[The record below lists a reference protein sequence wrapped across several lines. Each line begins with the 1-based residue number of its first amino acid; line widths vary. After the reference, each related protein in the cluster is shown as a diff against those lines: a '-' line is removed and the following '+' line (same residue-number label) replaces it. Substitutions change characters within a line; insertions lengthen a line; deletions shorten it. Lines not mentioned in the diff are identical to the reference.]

1 MLRVESNPR
10 AMTVIELLPGDMALE
25 IARIAESRKDGL
37 FGIRE
42 ICLRRSGLSE
52 LNISGEKICLRT
64 QIDSNGME
72 ILMQKLIGGGLY
84 AHRDSISLGYIS
96 LPNGIR
102 VGLCGSAGYDEGRM
116 VGVSKISS
124 LNFRIPTD
132 NCQFAEELLGIFQ
145 QGIGSGMLIYSSPGV
160 GKTTALRSLARS
172 VGGGKNSMRVV
183 VVDERFEFFED
194 AYTSCRVDLLRG
206 YKRREG
212 IEIATRTMS
221 AELIIIDEI
230 GAEDA
235 GLIIDV
241 VRCGVPIV
249 ATVHA
254 SSFEEIMQKNSL
266 SALIKCKAFETFVG
280 ISFGNGIYR
289 LKVDKL

>member
-25 IARIAESRKDGL
+25 IARIAESRRGGI

-64 QIDSNGME
+64 QIDGNGME
-72 ILMQKLIGGGLY
+72 ILMQKLVGGGLY

-102 VGLCGSAGYDEGRM
+102 VGVCGSAGYDGGKM

-132 NCQFAEELLGIFQ
+132 NCQFADELFEIFQ

-160 GKTTALRSLARS
+160 GKTTALRSLAKS
-172 VGGGKNSMRVV
+172 AGGGKNPMRVV
-183 VVDERFEFFED
+183 IVDERFEFFED
-194 AYTSCRVDLLRG
+194 AYTSCRVDILRG
-206 YKRREG
+206 YKRRQG

-235 GLIIDV
+235 TSIIDV
-241 VRCGVPIV
+241 VRCGVPII
-249 ATVHA
+249 ASVHA
-254 SSFEEIMQKNSL
+254 SSFEEIMKKTSL
-266 SALIKCKAFETFVG
+266 SGLVKCKAFETFIG
-280 ISFGNGIYR
+280 INLDNGNYR